1 MITTIAGI
9 QLFQNLISWNGFLK
23 IQKIKFNM
31 KVKNTLGLFMIL
43 LGGIATA
50 QTSNNI
56 PQVEELLSKMTLE
69 EKIGQL
75 NLLTPGGGVA
85 TGSVVSEDVEAKIK
99 AGNVGGV
106 FGVSSPEKVRQAQ
119 EIAVKSSRLGIPLL
133 IGSDIIHGYK
143 TTYPI
148 PLGLSSSW
156 DMDLMKEA
164 AQLAAKEATA
174 DGINWN
180 FSPMVDIA
188 RDPRWG
194 RIAEGAEE
202 DPYLGSQVAKA
213 MMEGYQGEDLTAPN
227 TMIATVKHMALY
239 GAAEAGRDY
248 NSVDMS
254 RLKMFNEYLPPY
266 QAAVEAGVASVMTS
280 FNDIDGIPAS
290 GNKWLLTDLLRERW
304 GFGGFVVSDYT
315 SVNEMIAHGMGDLQ
329 AVSAMAINAGLDMD
343 MVGEGFLTTLK
354 KSVDEGKVSEEQIT
368 KAARRILEAKHKLG
382 LLDDPYLY
390 SDESRPEKDILTKEN
405 RDFARKAATRSFVLL
420 KKHDN
425 TLPLSKN
432 AKIALIGP
440 LADNKNNMLGTWA
453 PTGNPQ
459 LSIPILEGMENVA
472 KDATI
477 TYAKGANISN
487 DTSFAKKVNVFGERI
502 TVSDKSP
509 ESLLNEAMAVAEAS
523 DVIVAVVGEATEMS
537 GEAAS
542 RTDITIPESQKK
554 LIRKLANSD
563 KPVVLVLM
571 SGRPLDISE
580 EMALPVSILQI
591 WHPGVE
597 AGNAVADVLF
607 GDYNPS
613 AKLTNSWPRNVGQIP
628 IHYRM
633 KATGRPGPE
642 SGEFQKFKTNYL
654 DSPNS
659 PLLPFGYGL
668 SYTTFE
674 YSDVKANSSELE
686 KTGSIEL
693 SATVTNT
700 GDHDGEEIVQLYTHD
715 KVRSITPPG
724 KELKGFKKIMLKK
737 GESKTV
743 TFELTA
749 EDLKFYNSELKH
761 VAEPGEF
768 DFFIAGSSDSK
779 FDGSFT
785 LKE

>member
-1 MITTIAGI
+1 MRKVYISITLVLCLGV
-9 QLFQNLISWNGFLK
+9 SFL
-23 IQKIKFNM
+23 
-31 KVKNTLGLFMIL
+31 
-43 LGGIATA
+43 TA
-50 QTSNNI
+50 QETI
-56 PQVEELLSKMTLE
+56 PEVEELLKNMTLE

-85 TGSVVSEDVEAKIK
+85 TGSVVSEDVESKIK

-119 EIAVKSSRLGIPLL
+119 EIAVKNSRLGIPLL
-133 IGSDIIHGYK
+133 IGADIIHGYK

-156 DMDLMKEA
+156 DMELIKQG
-164 AQLAAKEATA
+164 AQMAAKEATA

-194 RIAEGAEE
+194 RIAEGAGE
-202 DPYLGSQVAKA
+202 DPYLGSQIAKA
-213 MMEGYQGEDLTAPN
+213 MVEGYQGEDLTQPA
-227 TMIATVKHMALY
+227 TMMATVKHMALY
-239 GAAEAGRDY
+239 GAPEAGRDY

-266 QAAVEAGVASVMTS
+266 KAAVDAGVGSVMTS

-290 GNKWLLTDLLRERW
+290 GNKWLLTDLLRNRW
-304 GFGGFVVSDYT
+304 GFNGFVVSDYT

-382 LLDDPYLY
+382 LLKDPYLY
-390 SDESRPEKDILTKEN
+390 SDESRPERDILTDDN
-405 RDFARKAATRSFVLL
+405 RSLARKAATRSFVLL
-420 KKHDN
+420 KNHN
-425 TLPLSKN
+425 NVLPLPKN
-432 AKIALIGP
+432 SNIALVGP
-440 LADNKNNMLGTWA
+440 LANNKNNMLGTWA

-459 LSIPILEGMENVA
+459 LSVPILEGLKNVA
-472 KDATI
+472 PDAKI
-477 TYAKGANISN
+477 DYAKGSNISN
-487 DTSFAKKVNVFGERI
+487 DSSFAKKVNVFGERI
-502 TVSDKSP
+502 QISDESP
-509 ESLLNEAMAVAEAS
+509 ETLLKEALDLANSS

-542 RTDITIPESQKK
+542 RTDITIPDAQKK
-554 LIRKLANSD
+554 LIRELVKTG

-580 EMALPVSILQI
+580 EIALPVSILQI

-613 AKLTNSWPRNVGQIP
+613 GKLTNSWPRSVGQIP

-633 KATGRPGPE
+633 KTTGRPGPE
-642 SGEFQKFKTNYL
+642 NGDFQKFKTNYL

-659 PLLPFGYGL
+659 PLLPFGFGL
-668 SYTTFE
+668 SYTEFE
-674 YSDVKANSSELE
+674 YSDIKASSNELNANG
-686 KTGSIEL
+686 TIEL
-693 SATVTNT
+693 SATITNT
-700 GDHDGEEIVQLYTHD
+700 GDRDGEEVVQLYIHD
-715 KVRSITPPG
+715 KVRSVTPPG
-724 KELKGFKKIMLKK
+724 KELKGFKKIALKK
-737 GESKTV
+737 GESRTV
-743 TFELTA
+743 TFTITA
-749 EDLKFYNSELKH
+749 EDLKFYNSQIEY
-761 VAEPGEF
+761 VFEPGEF
-768 DFFIAGSSDSK
+768 EFFIAGSSDAD
-779 FDGSFT
+779 FAGSFT
-785 LKE
+785 LKK

>member
-1 MITTIAGI
+1 MK
-9 QLFQNLISWNGFLK
+9 LK
-23 IQKIKFNM
+23 K
-31 KVKNTLGLFMIL
+31 TLGLFMIFL
-43 LGGIATA
+43 SGMVIA
-50 QTSNNI
+50 QTNSNI

-194 RIAEGAEE
+194 RIAEGAGE

-213 MMEGYQGEDLTAPN
+213 MVEGYQGEDLTAPN

-266 QAAVEAGVASVMTS
+266 QAAVDAGVASVMTS

-290 GNKWLLTDLLRERW
+290 GNKWLLTDLLRDRW

-420 KKHDN
+420 KKYN
-425 TLPLSKN
+425 STLPLAKN
-432 AKIALIGP
+432 ARIALVGP
-440 LADNKNNMLGTWA
+440 LANNKNNMLGTWA
-453 PTGNPQ
+453 PTGDPS
-459 LSIPILEGMENVA
+459 LSIPILQGLKNVA
-472 KDATI
+472 PDANI
-477 TYAKGANISN
+477 NYAKGANISN
-487 DTSFAKKVNVFGERI
+487 DTSFAKKVNVFGPRI
-502 TVSDKSP
+502 QINDESP
-509 ESLLNEAMAVAEAS
+509 DTLLKEALDLAENS

-542 RTDITIPESQKK
+542 RTDITIPDSQKK
-554 LIRKLANSD
+554 LIRELANTG

-633 KATGRPGPE
+633 KTTGRPGPE

-659 PLLPFGYGL
+659 PLLPFGFGL

-674 YSDVKANSSELE
+674 YSDVKANSSELG
-686 KTGSIEL
+686 KTGAIEL

-700 GDHDGEEIVQLYTHD
+700 GDHDGEEIVQLYIHD

-743 TFELTA
+743 TFQLNA